1 MEDGQKTTQ
10 QLVAELAKMHQR
22 VAELE
27 ELKTERKRME
37 ETLRESEAK
46 YSALVENSR
55 DGIVILQ
62 DGVVKFVNAASLEIV
77 GYTPEELLGIDFLKM
92 VTPEDRETVMKRY
105 ADRISGK
112 EVPSI
117 YEIALIRKDGI
128 TVPVEVNATFIN
140 YEDRPADLV
149 VIRDITERKRMQEQ
163 LVRQEKLAVLGELAG
178 GVSHELRNPLGA
190 VKQAAYF
197 LNMALE
203 EPEPEVKETLDILE
217 KEVATSE
224 RIISSILSF
233 ARPKP
238 PTRRKVDINGVLQE
252 AVSCTSVPENIQ
264 LVRQLDKTLPSI
276 LADPVQLVQVFGNII
291 LNAIQAMPD
300 GGQLTIKSEV
310 PSPEWVTISF
320 TDTGVG
326 IPQKDLGR
334 LLEPLFTTKAKGIGL
349 GLAVA
354 KTLVV
359 GHGGTIEVQ
368 SEVKKGSTFTV
379 RLPIGTR
386 EEK

>member
-1 MEDGQKTTQ
+1 MEDGQKTRQ
-10 QLVAELAKMHQR
+10 QHVAELAKMRQR

-27 ELKTERKRME
+27 ELKTERKQME

-62 DGVVKFVNAASLEIV
+62 DGVVKFVNAVSLAIV

-112 EVPSI
+112 EVPSV

-140 YEDRPADLV
+140 YEGKPADLV
-149 VIRDITERKRMQEQ
+149 AIRDVTERKRMQEQ
-163 LVRQEKLAVLGELAG
+163 LVRREKLAALGELAG

-197 LNMALE
+197 LKIALE
-203 EPEPEVKETLDILE
+203 QPEPEVKETLDIME

-233 ARPKP
+233 ARPKS
-238 PTRRKVDINGVLQE
+238 PTRRKVDINNVVQE
-252 AVSCTSVPENIQ
+252 ALSCTSIPENVQ
-264 LVRQLDKTLPSI
+264 LARQLDETLPSI
-276 LADPVQLVQVFGNII
+276 LADPVQLGQVFGNII
-291 LNAIQAMPD
+291 LNAIQAMPE

-310 PSPEWVTISF
+310 PGPEWVTVSF
-320 TDTGVG
+320 ADTGVG
-326 IPQKDLGR
+326 IPQKDLER

-368 SEVKKGSTFTV
+368 SEVGKGSTFTV
-379 RLPIGTR
+379 RLPIGIR
-386 EEK
+386 EEE